1 MTKGKW
7 EEKFDSE
14 FTNLK
19 SEPDCLYT
27 ITTVRKPSRYKAFI
41 RTVEKEAEERERD
54 YRLKKISR
62 P

>member
-41 RTVEKEAEERERD
+41 RTVEKEAEERERETTA
-54 YRLKKISR
+54 
-62 P
+62 